1 MTKGTP
7 HVWIATY
14 DGLPGGCVSDGLLLD
29 ALHARHVKA
38 TAMPWTA
45 LKASELAAPAG
56 LAPTNV
62 VVIRTTWDYFER
74 LPEFLD
80 WLSSM
85 EAAGIT
91 VWNSPSILRWNCDKH
106 YLGELSDK
114 GIAIPDSTFLPPE
127 AVNEATVRQ
136 IMSEKGWGRAVLKP
150 CVSGNSWG
158 CSLLRDGEP
167 FPADSDLV
175 HCRGPSGAILQEYM
189 EEIQAGELALVMIEG
204 KFAHCVRKV
213 PADGEFRVQERFG
226 GYAVDASGA
235 ATPELIEFAE
245 NTLKATPE
253 PVLYARVD
261 VVLTK
266 SGPKLMELE
275 IFEPELFNQFVPGS
289 ADVLADAI
297 IARATAL

>member
-1 MTKGTP
+1 
-7 HVWIATY
+7 
-14 DGLPGGCVSDGLLLD
+14 
-29 ALHARHVKA
+29 
-38 TAMPWTA
+38 
-45 LKASELAAPAG
+45 
-56 LAPTNV
+56 
-62 VVIRTTWDYFER
+62 
-74 LPEFLD
+74 
-80 WLSSM
+80 
-85 EAAGIT
+85 
-91 VWNSPSILRWNCDKH
+91 
-106 YLGELSDK
+106 
-114 GIAIPDSTFLPPE
+114 
-127 AVNEATVRQ
+127 
-136 IMSEKGWGRAVLKP
+136 
-150 CVSGNSWG
+150 
-158 CSLLRDGEP
+158 
-167 FPADSDLV
+167 
-175 HCRGPSGAILQEYM
+175 
-189 EEIQAGELALVMIEG
+189 LVMIEG